1 MFFRQIVSGYK
12 LQITHLNQGTLDLSR
27 RQIQREI
34 KKIASYEI
42 ENLKKSFKT
51 FLINF
56 SLALKRFTL

>member
-42 ENLKKSFKT
+42 ENLKKASKHF
-51 FLINF
+51 
-56 SLALKRFTL
+56 